1 MIEIQHPVCFTTA
14 TQRKKQL
21 FEVDLQLIKHQISNQ
36 REPMSAQILEK
47 DKEREIERKIER
59 IIQDA

>member
-1 MIEIQHPVCFTTA
+1 MIEIQHPVCLTTA

-21 FEVDLQLIKHQISNQ
+21 FEVDLQLIKHQKSNQ

-47 DKEREIERKIER
+47 DKEREIER
-59 IIQDA
+59 